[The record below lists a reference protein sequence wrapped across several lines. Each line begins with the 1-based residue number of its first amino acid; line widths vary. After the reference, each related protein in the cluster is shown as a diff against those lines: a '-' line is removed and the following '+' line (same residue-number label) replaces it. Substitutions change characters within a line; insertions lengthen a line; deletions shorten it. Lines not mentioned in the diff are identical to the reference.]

1 MIASMCDTASEMH
14 MDKRIVIVGGGPAG
28 IEAALTAAHAPSNVT
43 IISAHPL
50 ASWHKLMPSRVW
62 LTALDTLDAARSLG
76 LRSIP
81 SSPQA
86 FDFAHMTAYSEHIA
100 QAWNAQ
106 HVQLLQ
112 SSGVTMLIGHAT
124 LLSPHRL
131 RVIAPDGRTTDIS
144 ADVLIIATGTSAHVP
159 GFLAPDGLRVFS
171 PDTLDR
177 LRALP
182 RTLLLIGDGPIGF
195 EFAHLF
201 NQLQIEVTW
210 LVPADGPRC
219 RVIPEADHFL
229 TTILTRR
236 GVRII
241 AAAPLT
247 GLERR
252 ADSITALLPTN
263 QSYAA
268 DMAFVAFG
276 SQQAIEP
283 LNLEAAGRSRTPQG
297 GVRVN
302 AYGQT
307 DVATVYLVG
316 DALQPGA
323 ANVAMA
329 QARVAA
335 LHASGQVVAP
345 HQWMSMIT
353 TFHSNPQIAKVGV
366 LTSDDP
372 TLQSVTLPFRAC
384 LKPSIA
390 GYPEGQFTLA
400 WNQQRQVVGGLA
412 MGYQAADA
420 LTPVA
425 VAIKLQ
431 GTIDDFTTLYGPH
444 PTISELVF
452 IAARRSV
459 NQ

>member
-1 MIASMCDTASEMH
+1 

-28 IEAALTAAHAPSNVT
+28 IEAALTAANYTSNVT
-43 IISAHPL
+43 IISTHPL
-50 ASWHKLMPSRVW
+50 ASWHKLLPSRVW
-62 LTALDTLDAARSLG
+62 LTALDTLDAARG
-76 LRSIP
+76 LALRMIP

-86 FDFAHMTAYSEHIA
+86 VDFAQLTAYIENIA
-100 QAWNAQ
+100 HNWNSQ
-106 HVQLLQ
+106 HVQHLQ
-112 SSGVTMLIGHAT
+112 CSGVSILIGAAQ
-124 LLSPHRL
+124 LLSPHHL
-131 RVIAPDGRTTDIS
+131 RVITSDASTIDIS
-144 ADVLIIATGTSAHVP
+144 ADVLIIATGTPAHTP
-159 GFLAPDGLRVFS
+159 AFLAPDGLRVFS

-182 RTLLLIGDGPIGF
+182 RTLLLIGDGPVGF
-195 EFAHLF
+195 EFAHIF

-210 LVPADGPRC
+210 LVSPNGPHC

-229 TTILTRR
+229 TTILTGRD
-236 GVRII
+236 VRIV
-241 AAAPLT
+241 ATEPLT

-252 ADSITALLPTN
+252 AESIVAWLPSN
-263 QSYAA
+263 QSHVA
-268 DMAFVAFG
+268 DIAFVAFG
-276 SQQAIEP
+276 SREAIGR
-283 LNLEAAGRSRTPQG
+283 LNLEAAGISRTPQG
-297 GVRVN
+297 NIAVN

-316 DALQPGA
+316 DALQPRA
-323 ANVAMA
+323 ANIAMA

-335 LHASGQVVAP
+335 LHASGQPVAP
-345 HQWMSMIT
+345 YQWMSMIT
-353 TFHSNPQIAKVGV
+353 TFHSNPQIAKVG
-366 LTSDDP
+366 LLPSDDP
-372 TLQSVTLPFRAC
+372 ALQSVTLPFSAC

-400 WNQQRQVVGGLA
+400 WNQQRHVVGGLA

-431 GTIDDFTTLYGPH
+431 ATIDDLATLYGPH
-444 PTISELVF
+444 PTVSELAF
-452 IAARRSV
+452 IAARTSV